1 MEFKSQIATTPQ
13 QSKRLLELG
22 LKKETADCMYSV
34 MTVSYNGYYIEEDK
48 RHYTICLFNQ
58 DEVLTVGFCRYEKIP
73 AWSLHRLIEMSHYY
87 DLYFC
92 MDSPYD
98 GVIDHIEFLIENN
111 EFNSEYLEEKK

>member
-22 LKKETADCMYSV
+22 LKKETADMCWQ
-34 MTVSYNGYYIEEDK
+34 TTTLNGEPITYPS
-48 RHYTICLFNQ
+48 Q
-58 DEVLTVGFCRYEKIP
+58 DVWMNGSIINNNHFP

-98 GVIDHIEFLIENN
+98 GVIDHIEYLIENN
-111 EFNSEYLEEKK
+111 EFNSEYLEEKQYQ